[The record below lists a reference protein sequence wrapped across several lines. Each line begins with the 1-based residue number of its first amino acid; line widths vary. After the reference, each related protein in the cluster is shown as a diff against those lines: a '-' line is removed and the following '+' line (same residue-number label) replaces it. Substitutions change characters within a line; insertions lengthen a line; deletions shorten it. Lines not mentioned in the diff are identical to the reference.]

1 MSLKGYQFL
10 NDDKTKVIASYYFKD
25 LTLYLYKEISDEKM
39 EEIKNYLKDNGDW
52 EIRNVIDF
60 TREER

>member
-39 EEIKNYLKDNGDW
+39 KEIKDYLKDNGDW
-52 EIRNVIDF
+52 EIRNIVDF
-60 TREER
+60 IREER